1 MTEKLAI
8 KLHIQI
14 VLHFSLISI
23 IPITFRTYLCIA
35 GKFIKELSVTTKVKR
50 VELQK
55 DRDIYEKHAGYFGRH
70 CQINGEFPNRLHAV
84 YLLLRHVSVEFSV
97 FS

>member
-1 MTEKLAI
+1 MFCNLTHLY
-8 KLHIQI
+8 HSH
-14 VLHFSLISI
+14 HFSHV
-23 IPITFRTYLCIA
+23 RKA

-55 DRDIYEKHAGYFGRH
+55 DRDIYEQHAGYFGRH

-84 YLLLRHVSVEFSV
+84 YLLLRHVSLESSIDRLFM
-97 FS
+97 